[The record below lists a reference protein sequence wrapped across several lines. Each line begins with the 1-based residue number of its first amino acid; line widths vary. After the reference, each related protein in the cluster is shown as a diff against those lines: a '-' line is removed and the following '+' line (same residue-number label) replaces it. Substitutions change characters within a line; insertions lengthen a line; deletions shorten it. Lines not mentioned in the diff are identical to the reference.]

1 MAVGGVGGNQ
11 PIENKPQVK
20 QQDGIRRND
29 VAENQRSIFDK
40 ADADKNGVLDK
51 TEQKTFKQLLSNL
64 FGVGKT
70 DKTEQAKPT
79 GKPEDVQGATN
90 QTIKDTTTEKFAPDG
105 SYQTEVKD
113 LGNGNKEIKTG
124 GEKLSITPDAI
135 DVTGKNGES
144 IGGTKML
151 PNGMQVLTQPDGKQ
165 GVYDPSKGQFLPD
178 SEAQKILAQMG

>member
-1 MAVGGVGGNQ
+1 MAVGGVGGN
-11 PIENKPQVK
+11 KPV
-20 QQDGIRRND
+20 
-29 VAENQRSIFDK
+29 ENQRSIFDK

-70 DKTEQAKPT
+70 DKAEQARPT

-90 QTIKDTTTEKFAPDG
+90 QAVNGTTTENFAPDG

-113 LGNGNKEIKTG
+113 LGNGNKEITTA

-135 DVTGKNGES
+135 NVTGKNGES

-151 PNGMQVLTQPDGKQ
+151 ANGMQILTQPDGKQ
-165 GVYDPSKGQFLPD
+165 GVYDPAKGQFLPD
-178 SEAQKILAQMG
+178 NEAQKILAQMS